1 MVKMQILRGF
11 PAAGSRVIVGLALRK
26 KNKYQALSIEEEK
39 EIEALRYENHRLRN
53 ILEENLKLFQNISQS
68 PSLTKD
74 CPADLYKR
82 LEAAVESTKFL
93 NQLES
98 LHQASNNFPFEE
110 TTEADL
116 VTVEI
121 LVNGERSRWV
131 WVTDEKLVE
140 ERSGIDNETYVI
152 VSEDDVVEGVANFM
166 AKCIIS
172 NPKTQK
178 LTPQELQK
186 NRSHSVTFQLRI
198 RLMLG
203 FVLPFTF
210 CSLDDCCGQG
220 FGRCDRM
227 EQLMNIWHAGT
238 MFYGLAMWGLALSG
252 LYRHRGVLKVAAK
265 RIGASGKLVMKAL

>member
-1 MVKMQILRGF
+1 MGVAKVAFEAVEFKHNHLDHHHDDH
-11 PAAGSRVIVGLALRK
+11 
-26 KNKYQALSIEEEK
+26 NKSEKEQQYHQALSIEEEK
-39 EIEALRYENHRLRN
+39 KLKLF
-53 ILEENLKLFQNISQS
+53 ENLKLFQNISQS

-186 NRSHSVTFQLRI
+186 TVAKALEGVN
-198 RLMLG
+198 
-203 FVLPFTF
+203 
-210 CSLDDCCGQG
+210 
-220 FGRCDRM
+220 RM

-265 RIGASGKLVMKAL
+265 GIGASGKLVMKAL

>member
-1 MVKMQILRGF
+1 MVETVMGVAKVAFEAVEFKHNHLDHHHDDH
-11 PAAGSRVIVGLALRK
+11 
-26 KNKYQALSIEEEK
+26 NKSEKEQQYHQALSIEEEK
-39 EIEALRYENHRLRN
+39 K
-53 ILEENLKLFQNISQS
+53 LKLF
-68 PSLTKD
+68 
-74 CPADLYKR
+74 
-82 LEAAVESTKFL
+82 AAVESTKFL

-186 NRSHSVTFQLRI
+186 TVAKALEGVN
-198 RLMLG
+198 
-203 FVLPFTF
+203 
-210 CSLDDCCGQG
+210 
-220 FGRCDRM
+220 RM

-265 RIGASGKLVMKAL
+265 GIGASGKLVMKAL

>member
-1 MVKMQILRGF
+1 MVHGINHSLEMVETVMGVAKVAFEAVEFKHNHLDHHHDDH
-11 PAAGSRVIVGLALRK
+11 
-26 KNKYQALSIEEEK
+26 NKSEKEQQYHQVLSIEEEK
-39 EIEALRYENHRLRN
+39 EIEALRFENHRLRN

-93 NQLES
+93 NLLES

-186 NRSHSVTFQLRI
+186 TVAKALEGVN
-198 RLMLG
+198 
-203 FVLPFTF
+203 
-210 CSLDDCCGQG
+210 
-220 FGRCDRM
+220 RM

-265 RIGASGKLVMKAL
+265 GIGASGKLIMKAL